1 MKMQGGH
8 DNEIGSERQN
18 SDELM
23 IVSGVQKRDDDELI
37 CVVELHEGAEI
48 VEDTSSPKLVSNE
61 IEQDSIQQISYQSL
75 LDPIWVSKIDTTL
88 WQKELDSLS
97 YKNRSKLFR
106 NKWR

>member
-61 IEQDSIQQISYQSL
+61 IEQDSIQQVTLSTHSL
-75 LDPIWVSKIDTTL
+75 IENVGTKTKTKFIWETT
-88 WQKELDSLS
+88 
-97 YKNRSKLFR
+97 NT
-106 NKWR
+106 